1 MPCVRTCSPARFKSD
16 MGRRP
21 CLGVGEGVGRGEGEG
36 VRAGGGESEN
46 WVSKDMSDPELNPAS
61 VEVQGP
67 GGGCGEDEFP
77 GGPYKMS

>member
-1 MPCVRTCSPARFKSD
+1 MTW
-16 MGRRP
+16 
-21 CLGVGEGVGRGEGEG
+21 GVVLVWVWVKVWAE
-36 VRAGGGESEN
+36 VRAKVCVPAEVRVKTGSQRT
-46 WVSKDMSDPELNPAS
+46 DPELKPAS